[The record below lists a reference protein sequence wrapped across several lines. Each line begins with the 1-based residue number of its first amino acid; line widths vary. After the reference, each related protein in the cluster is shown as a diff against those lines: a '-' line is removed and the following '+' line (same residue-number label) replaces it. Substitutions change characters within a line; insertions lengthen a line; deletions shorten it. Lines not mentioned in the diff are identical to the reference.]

1 MKQDRF
7 LTGILIGIAVL
18 VIAALAVF
26 FIRKD
31 NLTYVNDSTPEGV
44 VQNYVV
50 ALHKHDFEK
59 AYGYLANLP
68 NKPTADGFHQAFL
81 NHEVD
86 PANVGL
92 ELDKTEI
99 SADSATVTVGIMYNP
114 NDPFSNGY
122 RNVDYAQL
130 ARQNGAWKLK
140 QLPANSFWSYN
151 WYQNQPSN
159 TVPAV
164 PVK

>member
-18 VIAALAVF
+18 VIAALTVF

-31 NLTYVNDSTPEGV
+31 NLTYVSDATPEGV

-50 ALHKHDFEK
+50 ALHKHDYER
-59 AYGYLANLP
+59 AYGYLANLQ
-68 NKPTADGFHQAFL
+68 NKPSQDTFRQAFL

-86 PANVGL
+86 PTNTGL
-92 ELDKTEI
+92 DIGKTEI
-99 SADSATVTVGIMYNP
+99 SADTATVGLGVIYSP
-114 NDPFSNGY
+114 NDPFSTGY
-122 RNVDYAQL
+122 RNADYAQL
-130 ARQNGAWKLK
+130 VRQNGAWKLK
-140 QLPANSFWSYN
+140 QLPYNNFWSYN
-151 WYQNQPSN
+151 WYQP
-159 TVPAV
+159 TTTPAV